1 MVDRDRGPRA
11 AQRRSG
17 AAVQGREEPAVSQ
30 NVTIHDVARQSGV
43 SYQTVS
49 RVVNNHPSVADTTRA
64 RVQQAIAQLGY
75 RPSLLA
81 KSLSTRRSMLLGV
94 VAYGT
99 EQYGPSQFVQNV
111 QRSARTH
118 NYEVLLVTLR
128 EFQEAAVLEA
138 VARLGQFGV
147 DGLVLL
153 APQNAAGVVGRLG
166 TQVPFI
172 LVDATEDVDGT
183 TVSIDQAGGGAL
195 AVEHLIELGH
205 RAILHISG
213 PSDWSDAE
221 LRYQGYVQT
230 MQRHGLT
237 PLPRFGGDWSPGSG
251 FAAARR
257 ALDTGVAFTA
267 LTVGNDQM
275 ALGAVAALRS
285 AGLRV
290 PDDVSVVGFDDIP
303 EAAYFEP
310 PLTTVAQDFGL
321 LGRKSLE
328 ELLRRIAEP
337 ASRSRHVIFQPQF
350 VLRGSTRPLEEPEG
364 R

>member
-1 MVDRDRGPRA
+1 M
-11 AQRRSG
+11 
-17 AAVQGREEPAVSQ
+17 SQ
-30 NVTIHDVARQSGV
+30 NVTIHDVAQQSGV

-49 RVVNNHPSVADTTRA
+49 RVINDHPSVAAKTRA
-64 RVQQAIAQLGY
+64 RVQEAISQLNY

-99 EQYGPSQFVQNV
+99 EQYGPSQLVQNV
-111 QRSARTH
+111 ERSARAH
-118 NYEVLLVTLR
+118 DYEVLLVTLR
-128 EFQEAAVLEA
+128 EFEEEALLAA

-153 APQNAAGVVGRLG
+153 APYDAHAVVRGLG

-183 TVSIDQAGGGAL
+183 TVSIDQAGGA
-195 AVEHLIELGH
+195 AIATEHLIGLGH

-213 PSDWSDAE
+213 PREWSDAE

-230 MQRHGLT
+230 MTRRGLT
-237 PLPRFGGDWSPGSG
+237 PLARVEGDWSPASG

-257 ALDTGVAFTA
+257 ALGSGVAFTA

-275 ALGAVAALRS
+275 ALGAIAALRA
-285 AGLRV
+285 AGLSV
-290 PDDVSVVGFDDIP
+290 PGDVSVVGFDDIP
-303 EAAYFEP
+303 EAAYFDP

-337 ASRSRHVIFQPQF
+337 ASRGRHVIFQPQLI
-350 VLRGSTRPLEEPEG
+350 LRGSTRPVPEPEPEHPAPG
-364 R
+364 S

>member
-11 AQRRSG
+11 AQRRSR
-17 AAVQGREEPAVSQ
+17 AASQEREEPAVSQ
-30 NVTIHDVARQSGV
+30 NITIHDVARQSGV

-49 RVVNNHPSVADTTRA
+49 RVINNHPSVADATRA
-64 RVQQAIAQLGY
+64 RVQQAIAQLNY

-81 KSLSTRRSMLLGV
+81 KSLSSRRSGLLGV

-99 EQYGPSQFVQNV
+99 EQYGPSQLVQNV
-111 QRSARTH
+111 QRSARSH
-118 NYEVLLVTLR
+118 DYEVLLVTLR
-128 EFQEAAVLEA
+128 EFQEEAMLEA

-153 APQNAAGVVGRLG
+153 APYDAHAVVRRLG

-183 TVSIDQAGGGAL
+183 TVSIDQAGGGAI
-195 AVEHLIELGH
+195 AAEHLIGLGH
-205 RAILHISG
+205 RAVLHISG
-213 PSDWSDAE
+213 PREWSDAE
-221 LRYQGYVQT
+221 LRYEGYVQT
-230 MQRHGLT
+230 MARCGLA
-237 PLPRFGGDWSPGSG
+237 PLPRFEGDWSPGSG
-251 FAAARR
+251 FAAVRR
-257 ALDTGVAFTA
+257 ALESGLSFTA

-275 ALGAVAALRS
+275 ALGAIAALRS
-285 AGLRV
+285 AGLGV
-290 PDDVSVVGFDDIP
+290 PGDVSVVGFDDIP
-303 EAAYFEP
+303 EAAYFDP

-337 ASRSRHVIFQPQF
+337 ASRGRHVIFQPQL
-350 VLRGSTRPLEEPEG
+350 VLRGSTRQVP
-364 R
+364 